1 MSMKSSNIAYGFLCH
16 KMTYFYILGVF
27 ASVKKS
33 VEMKHLTQ
41 KKISEVMYI
50 FNLGTK
56 GNGDM
61 KKIRICASA

>member
-1 MSMKSSNIAYGFLCH
+1 
-16 KMTYFYILGVF
+16 MTYFYILGVF

-61 KKIRICASA
+61 KKIRLCASA

>member
-1 MSMKSSNIAYGFLCH
+1 
-16 KMTYFYILGVF
+16 MTYFYILGVF

-61 KKIRICASA
+61 KK